1 MELWT
6 NTEIDS
12 KNLSLDNDVSNEPK
26 QLISLQ
32 NNLKSLEVY
41 DNIWTNIIPALA
53 KYFNTLT
60 KLYFCNISDEDND
73 IPLSFMES
81 FKNLQEIIFSFSAD
95 DDLESLER
103 CSAIFLIGEFSYL
116 LSRIRGVFIDQVS
129 IIAVPALSTAVAARG
144 AITYGSN
151 VERTFVNGLMGKFFK
166 VWLRVKK
173 RKMENRLLYS

>member
-1 MELWT
+1 MRECVYNAGLLT
-6 NTEIDS
+6 TLNS
-12 KNLSLDNDVSNEPK
+12 ANLEFITEPK
-26 QLISLQ
+26 AVVLRCL
-32 NNLKSLEVY
+32 NVVKDHNLRSGGLLRWLGRKVRFQ
-41 DNIWTNIIPALA
+41 ALG
-53 KYFNTLT
+53 
-60 KLYFCNISDEDND
+60 KLKRS
-73 IPLSFMES
+73 
-81 FKNLQEIIFSFSAD
+81 D

-151 VERTFVNGLMGKFFK
+151 VERTFLNGLMGKFFK